1 MIQSRMQALLRSLRK
16 SSPLG
21 GLESRSSFAG
31 CSSSLQP
38 VWFSTVENH
47 SQVISPGRSGTRW
60 LANVMLEITQAFVC
74 HASPK
79 TLSEVGYLF
88 DRSLISEEEA
98 LGAYRFSRSDY
109 LSCASMKQKAFVD
122 LDCKNS
128 PLTQVVARAYPNCKF
143 IVILRNPVSFIKSG
157 IARDYFLSK
166 NPQAW
171 GHLEPSTLDGVA
183 SLAAEDVQIFKI
195 ASFWRRIARLS
206 QQCRDENPS
215 RVFIVD
221 SSAMFRD
228 EKVVSSLLK
237 WLAIDHQ
244 EVARSGA
251 WSKIANSNKK
261 RVALSS
267 NQVKLLESEL
277 LYDFCVDGLD
287 SEFIAT
293 TGSLRVG

>member
-1 MIQSRMQALLRSLRK
+1 MIKSRIKALLYSLRGC
-16 SSPLG
+16 SPLE
-21 GLESRSSFAG
+21 GLESGHSFSG
-31 CSSSLQP
+31 YSGSLKP
-38 VWFSTVENH
+38 VWFAGLENH

-60 LANVMLEITQAFVC
+60 LANVMLETSNAFIC
-74 HASPK
+74 HSSPK

-88 DRSLISEEEA
+88 DRSLISDEEA

-109 LSCASMKQKAFVD
+109 LSCSYIMQRAFVD

-128 PLTQVVARAYPNCKF
+128 PLVKVIARAYPNSQF
-143 IVILRNPVSFIKSG
+143 VVMLRDPISFVKSG
-157 IARDYFLSK
+157 IVREYFIRK

-171 GHLEPSTLDGVA
+171 GHLEASSLDGVA
-183 SLAAEDVQIFKI
+183 LQTAEDVQIFKI

-215 RVFIVD
+215 RVFIID

-228 EKVVSSLLK
+228 ANVVKSLLE

-244 EVARSGA
+244 EVARSRA

-261 RVALSS
+261 RVAMSPS
-267 NQVKLLESEL
+267 QQKLLDSNF

-287 SEFIAT
+287 GEFIAA
-293 TGSLRVG
+293 TGSLRIS